1 MSSSQFSTPTPTLSG
16 RLSAASMSS
25 RNNLGLKLILICGL
39 ILLMAIPAMF
49 ISYISYERS
58 GRADEVAADVSRRYG
73 GPQAIM
79 GPMVVAPYRVR
90 NRSGNIVETGDYIVF
105 AETGHAEFG
114 DMKTT
119 IRKRSLF
126 KVPTYQ
132 GAGTMTAT
140 FKPLPKPSDAGAVQ
154 IDWDAAQ
161 IVISLSDVRGLK
173 SDITLTDGTGQVHRF
188 EPAAPSQAL
197 ALDMGER
204 DKNFAAQASFMHKL
218 PGRLMSVKAA
228 GLISNERNTT
238 LSVDMTLGGAQSL
251 SILPFAGSTTARI
264 RADWA
269 DPGFSGAFPPVE
281 RAIDESGF
289 DANWSVP
296 RLARNMPGSGFAH
309 QLPTHDITNGAM
321 QVSFIDTHSSY
332 KTVNR
337 ALKYAVLFIGLVFL
351 SYFLFE
357 VIVGIAVHPAQ
368 YILIGL
374 AQSIFYL
381 LLLAFSE
388 HVGFT
393 AAFIVAA
400 SATISAT
407 AGYAGAVFKDRRYA
421 LRTGI
426 VFTLVYGLLFTL
438 MKMQDFALMVGALTS
453 FMAIAGTMYLTRN
466 VNWYGERAVTQS
478 EHASPPL
485 KG

>member
-1 MSSSQFSTPTPTLSG
+1 MSTSEYPNRALKDYVLNGPPQTKLGGPSH
-16 RLSAASMSS
+16 
-25 RNNLGLKLILICGL
+25 NLGLKLILICGL

-58 GRADEVAADVSRRYG
+58 NRADEVAADVSRRYG
-73 GPQAIM
+73 GPQAVM
-79 GPMVVAPYRVR
+79 GPMVVAPYSVQ
-90 NRSGNIVETGDYIVF
+90 NRSGTIIETGDYIVF

-132 GAGTMTAT
+132 GDGKLMAT
-140 FKPLPKPSDAGAVQ
+140 FKPLPKMSEASAMQ

-173 SDITLTDGTGQVHRF
+173 SDITLTDGAGQLHRF
-188 EPAAPSQAL
+188 EPVAANRSKV
-197 ALDMGER
+197 LDLGER
-204 DKNFAAQASFMHKL
+204 AEGYSRRASFTQQL
-218 PGRLMSVKAA
+218 PGRLMSVNAA
-228 GLISNERNTT
+228 GLIAPDGDTT

-251 SILPFAGSTTARI
+251 SVLPFARSTTARI
-264 RADWA
+264 AADWA
-269 DPGFSGAFPPVE
+269 DPGFSGAFPPVD
-281 RAIDESGF
+281 RVINADGF
-289 DANWSVP
+289 DASWSVP
-296 RLARNMPGSGFAH
+296 RLARNMPGAGFAH
-309 QLPTHDITNGAM
+309 ALPLHDITESAM

-400 SATISAT
+400 GATISAT

-421 LRTGI
+421 LRTGA

-453 FMAIAGTMYLTRN
+453 FIAIAGTMYLTRN
-466 VNWYGERAVTQS
+466 VNWYGERAAAPS
-478 EHASPPL
+478 E
-485 KG
+485 G